1 MHGAAIIENN
11 GFDIARV
18 YGLAAERLA
27 DPNPDHQEM
36 LLARWMR
43 AFYDQAFAE
52 RYDVRESQLAEAEIT
67 QMQFDEADDV
77 DRDRLAEQA
86 ALIKTVEHHANSLG
100 LKEADSTAILKI
112 AGGLAEKAVKVLHDS
127 RDIAAK
133 YIEEEELR
141 KAVHERLKVLGLPQI
156 SPK

>member
-27 DPNPDHQEM
+27 DPNSDHQEM
-36 LLARWMR
+36 PSARWMR

-141 KAVHERLKVLGLPQI
+141 KGVHERLKVLGLPQI